1 MSEPFEIIAAPFTAY
16 VAPVGEAFPAVDADP
31 AGNWVKIG
39 TNGDESMDEEG
50 VTVQHAQ
57 ELNKVRSLGS
67 TAPLKAFRTAED
79 LMISFTLL
87 DVTLEATSLGLNSNT
102 VATTA
107 AGSGTAGFK
116 TLQFYQ
122 GEQVATMALL
132 LRAGV
137 SPYAAAMNM
146 QYQLPRCFQSG
157 NPEPVYRKGEPAGF
171 ALEFTALKDPNAVTK
186 AASFGQLVIQHQ
198 VALP

>member
-1 MSEPFEIIAAPFTAY
+1 M
-16 VAPVGEAFPAVDADP
+16 
-31 AGNWVKIG
+31 
-39 TNGDESMDEEG
+39 
-50 VTVQHAQ
+50 
-57 ELNKVRSLGS
+57 
-67 TAPLKAFRTAED
+67 
-79 LMISFTLL
+79 
-87 DVTLEATSLGLNSNT
+87 TLEAASLGMNSNA

-137 SPYAAAMNM
+137 SPYAADMNM
-146 QYQLPRCFQSG
+146 QYQLPCCFQSG

-171 ALEFTALKDPNAVTK
+171 ALEFTALKDPNAATK

-198 VALP
+198 VALA

>member
-39 TNGDESMDEEG
+39 ANGDESMDEEG
-50 VTVQHAQ
+50 VQVTHAQ
-57 ELNKVRSLGS
+57 EVNKIRTLGS
-67 TAPLKAFRTAED
+67 TVPLKAFRTAED
-79 LMISFTLL
+79 LMIAFTLL
-87 DVTLEATSLGLNSNT
+87 DVTLEAIMLALNSNT
-102 VATTA
+102 VTTTA

-116 TLQFYQ
+116 SMQFYQ

-137 SPYAAAMNM
+137 SPYAASMNM
-146 QYQLPRCFQSG
+146 QYQVPYCFQSG

-171 ALEFTALKDPNAVTK
+171 ALEFTALRDPNAASK

-198 VALP
+198 VALA